1 MVNIIV
7 VFPKKEVAVKIK
19 NILIKNGYD
28 VVATCVTGAQT
39 VQAVERLEAGIVV
52 SGIRFPD
59 MVYHELHGYLSD
71 MFEMIVVANSRQW
84 KQYGEDDVIFLPL
97 PMKAFDLVDTVS
109 DLAADLNRRL
119 KKNKEKPKKRS
130 QVEQGVIN
138 QAKKLLIEHNGYSE
152 EEAHRFLQ
160 KHSMDS
166 GNNMV
171 ETAYMVL
178 DMF

>member
-1 MVNIIV
+1 MINIIV

-28 VVATCVTGAQT
+28 VAATCVTGAQT
-39 VQAVERLEAGIVV
+39 IQAVERLEAGIVV

-59 MVYHELHGYLSD
+59 MVYHELHSYLSD
-71 MFEMIVVANSRQW
+71 MFEMVVVANGRQW
-84 KQYGEDDVIFLPL
+84 QQYGEDDVIFLPL
-97 PMKAFDLVDTVS
+97 PMKAFDLVDTVG

-119 KKNKEKPKKRS
+119 KKSKSKPKPRS
-130 QVEQGVIN
+130 QGEQGVIN
-138 QAKKLLIEHNGYSE
+138 RAKNLLIERNGYSE
-152 EEAHRFLQ
+152 EEAHRYLQ
-160 KHSMDS
+160 KQSMDS

-171 ETAYMVL
+171 ETAYMIL